1 MLVNGKK
8 VFVGSFL
15 HRQVRDQINGPPKFK
30 NVYIKN
36 LAETVTVKKFN
47 GSLFNEKV
55 LYVGKAVKKAE
66 RRAQLK
72 AKFEQERNNPLE
84 KFKLA
89 NLYVKNLE
97 DEIDDDRLIE
107 IFRPLVMRDTQGYS
121 KGFGFVAFLSPEDAQ
136 RVVHELNGKIIG
148 KKPLFI
154 SVAQHK
160 EERKAKLQA
169 RFAQLRALS
178 ARIPPTPLMH
188 TIPCFFA
195 RRNGYPGFPYAQNA
209 RNGVGV
215 NGTHATQMEAMN
227 SPSTPPATLA
237 SVLAFASPDQHRS
250 ILGGELYPLVK
261 AIEQEHAAKV
271 TGMLLEMD
279 QTEEENE
286 GLARSSRLPSL
297 GPQSLSGVRMSTP
310 ARKRLMRDFK
320 RLQQDP
326 PAGISGAPQ
335 ENNIMLWN
343 AVIFGP
349 DDTPWDGGT
358 FKLTLQF
365 TEDYP
370 NKPPTV
376 RFVSRMFHPNIY
388 ADGSICLDIL
398 QNQWSPI
405 YDVAAILTSIQSLL
419 CDPNPNSPANSEAA
433 RMFSENKRE
442 YNRRV
447 RDIVEQ
453 SWTAD

>member
-1 MLVNGKK
+1 MEMGSYEEKYRIGENMIMITQILSPSLFSLPSYSSSVWFSRKCWK
-8 VFVGSFL
+8 LLPSSLSRLSSFL
-15 HRQVRDQINGPPKFK
+15 NQLF
-30 NVYIKN
+30 
-36 LAETVTVKKFN
+36 LAT
-47 GSLFNEKV
+47 
-55 LYVGKAVKKAE
+55 A
-66 RRAQLK
+66 
-72 AKFEQERNNPLE
+72 
-84 KFKLA
+84 
-89 NLYVKNLE
+89 
-97 DEIDDDRLIE
+97 
-107 IFRPLVMRDTQGYS
+107 
-121 KGFGFVAFLSPEDAQ
+121 
-136 RVVHELNGKIIG
+136 
-148 KKPLFI
+148 
-154 SVAQHK
+154 
-160 EERKAKLQA
+160 
-169 RFAQLRALS
+169 S
-178 ARIPPTPLMH
+178 AR
-188 TIPCFFA
+188 
-195 RRNGYPGFPYAQNA
+195 
-209 RNGVGV
+209 
-215 NGTHATQMEAMN
+215 
-227 SPSTPPATLA
+227 
-237 SVLAFASPDQHRS
+237 
-250 ILGGELYPLVK
+250 
-261 AIEQEHAAKV
+261 
-271 TGMLLEMD
+271 
-279 QTEEENE
+279 
-286 GLARSSRLPSL
+286 RLHS
-297 GPQSLSGVRMSTP
+297 QMSTP
-310 ARKRLMRDFK
+310 SRKRLMRDFK

-335 ENNIMLWN
+335 DNNIMLWN

-447 RDIVEQ
+447 REIVEQ